1 MRLLCACLMAGT
13 CLGLALPLGANRSVA
28 AGLCAP
34 NAEQEETNN
43 CLAFVVNRSNPLEN
57 VSLTDLRKIFLAE
70 RNHWPD
76 GHKITLVMHEPG
88 QPERKAVLRDIYR
101 MSETDFTRY
110 FLQKAFTGEALSS
123 PKTLASSTGVRKFV
137 FNVPGAIGYVR
148 ADEVDATVKVIRV
161 DGRLPG
167 EKGYRIQLEG
177 R

>member
-1 MRLLCACLMAGT
+1 MRLVCACLILGVCA
-13 CLGLALPLGANRSVA
+13 GLALPLDANLPVA
-28 AGLCAP
+28 GCGTAP
-34 NAEQEETNN
+34 NQEDIDN
-43 CLAFVVNRSNPLEN
+43 CVAVIVNRSNPLES
-57 VSLTDLRKIFLAE
+57 VSFGELRKIFLAE

-88 QPERKAVLRDIYR
+88 QPARKAVLRDIYR

>member
-1 MRLLCACLMAGT
+1 MRLLFACLMVGT
-13 CLGLALPLGANRSVA
+13 CLGLALPLGANRSAA

-34 NAEQEETNN
+34 NPEQEETNN
-43 CLAFVVNRSNPLEN
+43 CLAFVVNRSNPLDN
-57 VSLTDLRKIFLAE
+57 VSLAELRKIFLAE

-76 GHKITLVMHEPG
+76 GHRITIVMQDPG
-88 QPERKAVLRDIYR
+88 QPERKAVLKQIYR
-101 MSETDFTRY
+101 MNENDFSRY
-110 FLQKAFTGEALSS
+110 FLHKAFTGEVPSS

-148 ADEVDATVKVIRV
+148 ASEVDATVKAIRV

-167 EKGYRIQLEG
+167 EKGYGMQLEA

>member
-13 CLGLALPLGANRSVA
+13 CLSLALPLGANRSVA

-34 NAEQEETNN
+34 NPEQEETNN

-57 VSLTDLRKIFLAE
+57 VSFVELRKIFLAE
-70 RNHWPD
+70 RGHWPN
-76 GHKITLVMHEPG
+76 GRRITIVMEERG

-101 MSETDFTRY
+101 MSETDFARY
-110 FLQKAFTGEALSS
+110 FIQKAFTGEVLSP

-148 ADEVDATVKVIRV
+148 ADEVDATVKAIRV

-167 EKGYRIQLEG
+167 EKGYRIQLEA